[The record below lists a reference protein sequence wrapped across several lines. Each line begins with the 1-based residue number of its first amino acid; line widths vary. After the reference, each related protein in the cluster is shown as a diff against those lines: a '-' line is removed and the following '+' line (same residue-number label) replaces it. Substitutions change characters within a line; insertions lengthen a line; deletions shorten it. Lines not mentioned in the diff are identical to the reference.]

1 MAPRIVIDADLKLD
15 FDNHPIAV
23 HAAGSVIN
31 FELES
36 FDGLTSLSKT
46 FPTWRSQRYVQHWL
60 TTKRVSVRVSVK
72 QMVVAV
78 IGRKTEDN
86 GFSVAVGK
94 GLRIW
99 PFRLAGAMW
108 QK

>member
-1 MAPRIVIDADLKLD
+1 MRPRIVIDADLRLD
-15 FDNHPIAV
+15 LNNHPIAV
-23 HAAGSVIN
+23 RAAGRVIN

-36 FDGLTSLSKT
+36 FDGLTSLRKIFQT
-46 FPTWRSQRYVQHWL
+46 RRSQRYVQNWL
-60 TTKRVSVRVSVK
+60 ATRRVSVRVSIK
-72 QMVVAV
+72 RMVVAV
-78 IGRKTEDN
+78 IGRKTDDS